1 MKLRQK
7 SRWGLLGVLGCG
19 FFAPTASTGML
30 FQSPNAPMIE
40 NIFFF
45 DSPTQRYSCPYC
57 KHFGGEGKQRY
68 FKSKYFYS
76 FLMVASVM

>member
-30 FQSPNAPMIE
+30 FQSPNALMIE
-40 NIFFF
+40 NNFFLIPQAK
-45 DSPTQRYSCPYC
+45 DTPVPIINIL
-57 KHFGGEGKQRY
+57 GEKENSVILKQNTSAP
-68 FKSKYFYS
+68 F
-76 FLMVASVM
+76 

>member
-30 FQSPNAPMIE
+30 FQSPNALMIE
-40 NIFFF
+40 NNFFLIPQTK
-45 DSPTQRYSCPYC
+45 DTPVPIVNIL
-57 KHFGGEGKQRY
+57 GEKENSVILKQNTSAP
-68 FKSKYFYS
+68 F
-76 FLMVASVM
+76 